1 MCVFMLV
8 GVCTVRLCVND
19 RDNEVCL
26 EVKSE
31 SLLPELVINK
41 KTSESHHVYIHAE
54 HSSDWETR
62 CVCELLVFL
71 TSVNLFVCCRGMLM
85 LMCGNICV

>member
-1 MCVFMLV
+1 MSVFVLV

-41 KTSESHHVYIHAE
+41 KTSVTMFMYMQNTVQTGKSGV
-54 HSSDWETR
+54 
-62 CVCELLVFL
+62 CVSFL
-71 TSVNLFVCCRGMLM
+71 YF
-85 LMCGNICV
+85 